1 MSIYR
6 KIELAALFCLFSI
19 SIAIPAQVVRIKDI
33 ATVQGVRE
41 NQLVGI
47 GVVTGLAGR
56 GDSVNSTM
64 TKNSVANLLSAFGLK
79 VDAVDVRA
87 KNAALVAVTATASS
101 FALPGDRIDV
111 KISSVGDAS
120 DISGGVLIQTNLR
133 AANGRAYA
141 VAQGIVATTSADS
154 GIRTVGSIPNGAI
167 VETPVGA
174 DFLDNEILILIL
186 NDPDFSSA
194 AAVGA
199 AVKNAFPDLETNALN
214 AGLVEIRLSQEIRN
228 DLVQFVSLVE
238 QIEITPDAPARIVID
253 ERSGVVVLGG
263 NVRIAPVGIS
273 YQDRNIRVQP
283 ASIYDVSGEKT
294 FMVEEGATVSDFVL
308 ILKELGIETDV
319 LIDIIKLI
327 DKAGA
332 LYGELSIE

>member
-1 MSIYR
+1 MSISR
-6 KIELAALFCLFSI
+6 KVLVIAAIFLLLHTVSVSTQI
-19 SIAIPAQVVRIKDI
+19 VRIKDV

-56 GDSVNSTM
+56 GDSTNSTM
-64 TKNSVANLLSAFGLK
+64 TKNSLANLLNAFGLR
-79 VDAVDVRA
+79 VDAGDVRS

-167 VETPVGA
+167 IETPVGA
-174 DFLDNEILILIL
+174 DFLDSEILILVL
-186 NDPDFSSA
+186 DNPDFSSA
-194 AAVGA
+194 AAISA
-199 AVKNAFPDLETNALN
+199 ALRNAFPDLTITALN
-214 AGLVEIRLSQEIRN
+214 AGLVEIGLSPEIRN
-228 DLVQFVSLVE
+228 DLVPFVSLVE
-238 QIEITPDAPARIVID
+238 QIEISPDTPARIVID
-253 ERSGVVVLGG
+253 ERSGVIVLGG

-273 YQDRNIRVQP
+273 YQERNIRVQP
-283 ASIYDVSGEKT
+283 SSIYDGPGEKT

-308 ILKELGIETDV
+308 ILKELGIDTDV
-319 LIDIIKLI
+319 IIDIIKLI

-332 LYGELSIE
+332 LFGDLSIE